1 MLQRIHNSCFLLLWA
16 DCGLSGA
23 GMAVVVV
30 LMLVDTQLF
39 PNLSNISRVDFEA
52 ILLLDI
58 LLDVVI
64 AANPTGIGLPIRGVG
79 CDTQM
84 AADLLPA

>member
-1 MLQRIHNSCFLLLWA
+1 MLQRIHYGCL
-16 DCGLSGA
+16 
-23 GMAVVVV
+23 
-30 LMLVDTQLF
+30 
-39 PNLSNISRVDFEA
+39 
-52 ILLLDI
+52 LLLDI

>member
-1 MLQRIHNSCFLLLWA
+1 MLQRINYGYFLLLWA

-39 PNLSNISRVDFEA
+39 PNLSNISRVDFKA

-64 AANPTGIGLPIRGVG
+64 AANPTGIGLQICGVD
-79 CDTQM
+79 CDTQIV
-84 AADLLPA
+84 ADLFPT

>member
-1 MLQRIHNSCFLLLWA
+1 
-16 DCGLSGA
+16 
-23 GMAVVVV
+23 MAVVVV

-64 AANPTGIGLPIRGVG
+64 TANPTSIGLQICGVD
-79 CDTQM
+79 CDTQ
-84 AADLLPA
+84 LVTNLFPA